1 MAELN
6 EVRSAPDADP
16 KDRPGVPMEHAPSPA
31 GAAWWREPERQH
43 ERPELTR
50 RVQLGRLTPVFGS
63 AQPPRGIA
71 GSIRRAAYRIPE
83 HKARHWMLLLL
94 ADRIETLSHRIKRT
108 LPLALPL
115 AAFWLIRR
123 EA

>member
-1 MAELN
+1 
-6 EVRSAPDADP
+6 
-16 KDRPGVPMEHAPSPA
+16 MEHAPSPA

-94 ADRIETLSHRIKRT
+94 ADRTEVLAHRARKV
-108 LPLALPL
+108 LPIAVPAVGLWL
-115 AAFWLIRR
+115 FWRK
-123 EA
+123 A